1 MAAAGA
7 MNAAA
12 SVLVGL
18 AVDHPTHEAKL
29 NALKVAELKTV
40 CTHFGLVST
49 GDKAALTNHIRTH
62 KLTAGGG
69 GGDGGGGG
77 AGVGGAGG
85 GGGGGAGGGAGGGG
99 GAPAVVPPATP
110 GALTA
115 MSDADL
121 RLVCA

>member
-1 MAAAGA
+1 

-85 GGGGGAGGGAGGGG
+85 GAGGGG